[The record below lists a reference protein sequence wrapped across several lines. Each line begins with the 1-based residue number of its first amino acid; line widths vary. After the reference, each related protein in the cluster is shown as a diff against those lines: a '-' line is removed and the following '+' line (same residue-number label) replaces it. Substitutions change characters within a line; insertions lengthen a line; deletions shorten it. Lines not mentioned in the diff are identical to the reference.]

1 MLRVRTSG
9 GDADRIRQGAKS
21 LSQVIQTFVNGLALG
36 GVYAL
41 TTLGLVIVF
50 GIMRLINFAYAE
62 LIMAG
67 GYALWI
73 FTSLGIP
80 WLAALGMAIA
90 VTTLL
95 AVLMERLAFRPLRD
109 ASAATLLIASFAV
122 SSFLQRFVEVYIWPR
137 PIAVQIPAI
146 FSQTYEIG
154 GVRIPKVDILSILV
168 TAAVLIALTLMLK
181 RTLIGIALRA
191 AAEDFATTRLMGID
205 ANRIIATAFAIEGV
219 LAGTVM
225 LFWVGSSGV
234 VYPALGLTP
243 IIIAFMAAVVGG
255 MRSLIG
261 AVVGGFV
268 VGFLFTALATFLPA
282 EFQNYRQALLF
293 VIVVAV
299 LLVRPGGIVSG
310 NVLEETR

>member
-1 MLRVRTSG
+1 M
-9 GDADRIRQGAKS
+9 
-21 LSQVIQTFVNGLALG
+21 SQVIQTFVNGLALG

-73 FTSLGIP
+73 FTSFGIP
-80 WLAALGMAIA
+80 WLAALGMAIVVA
-90 VTTLL
+90 TLL

>member
-1 MLRVRTSG
+1 M
-9 GDADRIRQGAKS
+9 
-21 LSQVIQTFVNGLALG
+21 SQVIQTFVNGLALG

-73 FTSLGIP
+73 FTSFGMP
-80 WLAALGMAIA
+80 WLAALGMAIV

-146 FSQTYEIG
+146 FSQTYELG

-168 TAAVLIALTLMLK
+168 TA
-181 RTLIGIALRA
+181 
-191 AAEDFATTRLMGID
+191 
-205 ANRIIATAFAIEGV
+205 
-219 LAGTVM
+219 
-225 LFWVGSSGV
+225 VGSHCADADV
-234 VYPALGLTP
+234 ETHLNRYCPARRRGRLCYYAPHGH
-243 IIIAFMAAVVGG
+243 
-255 MRSLIG
+255 RRQSHHRHSL
-261 AVVGGFV
+261 
-268 VGFLFTALATFLPA
+268 
-282 EFQNYRQALLF
+282 RH
-293 VIVVAV
+293 
-299 LLVRPGGIVSG
+299 
-310 NVLEETR
+310 

>member
-1 MLRVRTSG
+1 
-9 GDADRIRQGAKS
+9 
-21 LSQVIQTFVNGLALG
+21 
-36 GVYAL
+36 
-41 TTLGLVIVF
+41 
-50 GIMRLINFAYAE
+50 
-62 LIMAG
+62 
-67 GYALWI
+67 
-73 FTSLGIP
+73 
-80 WLAALGMAIA
+80 
-90 VTTLL
+90 
-95 AVLMERLAFRPLRD
+95 
-109 ASAATLLIASFAV
+109 
-122 SSFLQRFVEVYIWPR
+122 
-137 PIAVQIPAI
+137 
-146 FSQTYEIG
+146 
-154 GVRIPKVDILSILV
+154 
-168 TAAVLIALTLMLK
+168 
-181 RTLIGIALRA
+181 
-191 AAEDFATTRLMGID
+191 MGID

-219 LAGTVM
+219 LAGIVM

-293 VIVVAV
+293 IIVVAV

>member
-1 MLRVRTSG
+1 M
-9 GDADRIRQGAKS
+9 
-21 LSQVIQTFVNGLALG
+21 SQVIQTFVNGLALG

-50 GIMRLINFAYAE
+50 GIMRLVNFAYAE

-73 FTSLGIP
+73 FTALGVP
-80 WLAALGMAIA
+80 WLAALGIAIV

-137 PIAVQIPAI
+137 PIAVPIPAI
-146 FSQTYEIG
+146 FSQTYELG
-154 GVRIPKVDILSILV
+154 GVRIPKVDILSIVV
-168 TAAVLIALTLMLK
+168 TAVVLVALTVMLK

-219 LAGTVM
+219 LAGIVM

-255 MRSLIG
+255 MRSLTG

-310 NVLEETR
+310 GVLEETR

>member
-1 MLRVRTSG
+1 V
-9 GDADRIRQGAKS
+9 
-21 LSQVIQTFVNGLALG
+21 SQVIQTFVNGLALG

-73 FTSLGIP
+73 FTSFGIP
-80 WLAALGMAIA
+80 WLAALGMAIVVA
-90 VTTLL
+90 TLL

-154 GVRIPKVDILSILV
+154 GVRIPKVDILSIVV

-293 VIVVAV
+293 IIVVAV

>member
-1 MLRVRTSG
+1 V
-9 GDADRIRQGAKS
+9 
-21 LSQVIQTFVNGLALG
+21 SQVIQTFVNGLALG

-73 FTSLGIP
+73 FTSFGVP
-80 WLAALGMAIA
+80 WLAALGMAIIVA
-90 VTTLL
+90 TLL

>member
-1 MLRVRTSG
+1 MLRVLISG
-9 GDADRIRQGAKS
+9 GDADRSRQEANT

-73 FTSLGIP
+73 FTYFGIP
-80 WLAALGMAIA
+80 WLAALVLAIIVA
-90 VTTLL
+90 TLL

-137 PIAVQIPAI
+137 PIAVPIPAI
-146 FSQTYEIG
+146 FSQTYELG

-168 TAAVLIALTLMLK
+168 TAVVLIALTLMLK

-219 LAGTVM
+219 LAGIVM

-268 VGFLFTALATFLPA
+268 VGFLFTALATFLPT

-310 NVLEETR
+310 DVLEETR

>member
-9 GDADRIRQGAKS
+9 GDADHIRQEAKTV
-21 LSQVIQTFVNGLALG
+21 SQVIQTFVNGLALG

-73 FTSLGIP
+73 FTSFGIP
-80 WLAALGMAIA
+80 WLAALGMAIVVA
-90 VTTLL
+90 TLL

-219 LAGTVM
+219 LAGIVM

-293 VIVVAV
+293 IIVVAV